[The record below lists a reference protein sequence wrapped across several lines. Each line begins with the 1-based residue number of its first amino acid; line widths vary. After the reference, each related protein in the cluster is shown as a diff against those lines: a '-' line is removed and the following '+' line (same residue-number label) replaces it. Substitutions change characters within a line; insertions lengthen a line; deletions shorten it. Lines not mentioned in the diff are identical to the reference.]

1 MRRLA
6 RGGETSRQQTRRRPS
21 VWDTRKLHDPAVMR
35 RDRAAHRRID
45 SIRPADNARLI
56 SCAGNFLRD
65 RIGELL
71 GARRVRALR
80 AVALASSHRSHLIRL
95 SSLRSPPDFRQPSTR
110 PPRAC
115 GLTRCARPSP
125 GSCTPSTGSRWRT
138 AGGAPRRQPRPSAAW
153 RSCPSRGTPPL
164 APRSRTCAR
173 ASTCSWASA
182 SGRWPCSSA
191 CSRCHPPCRG
201 RGSGSTRRLRHCG
214 AIRAS
219 SG

>member
-45 SIRPADNARLI
+45 SIRPAANARLI

-95 SSLRSPPDFRQPSTR
+95 SSLRSPPDFSRGRAQRGARARRAGRHRWPLDRVPARAHLPARGRARAGAGRARARARGAILRVGGVAPDR
-110 PPRAC
+110 PVV
-115 GLTRCARPSP
+115 CA
-125 GSCTPSTGSRWRT
+125 T
-138 AGGAPRRQPRPSAAW
+138 AGRSALRAADRRAVTV
-153 RSCPSRGTPPL
+153 SR
-164 APRSRTCAR
+164 RSRTVAR
-173 ASTCSWASA
+173 A
-182 SGRWPCSSA
+182 
-191 CSRCHPPCRG
+191 
-201 RGSGSTRRLRHCG
+201 
-214 AIRAS
+214 
-219 SG
+219 